1 MADVWT
7 RKGGDSAPSAQDRGQ
22 VPGPLVGRE
31 RESRDLR
38 ALLENHRLVT
48 VAGEVGV
55 GKSRLAAEAVADVVA
70 HGAGECVLGGGEG
83 RPAAEAAA
91 GVGAQGAGP
100 RVMVVRWPEGGQ
112 GAGSGAGPGSPASLT
127 AAVLEAAAGGGAPQV
142 PGPRP
147 GTSSGLR
154 KKSG

>member
-55 GKSRLAAEAVADVVA
+55 GKSRLAAEAVAEAVA
-70 HGAGECVLGGGEG
+70 HEVGECVLGVGKG
-83 RPAAEAAA
+83 RPAAEEVA

-100 RVMVVRWPEGGQ
+100 RVVVVRWPEGRQ
-112 GAGSGAGPGSPASLT
+112 DAGSDAGPGSPVSLT
-127 AAVLEAAAGGGAPQV
+127 AAVMEAAAGV
-142 PGPRP
+142 
-147 GTSSGLR
+147 
-154 KKSG
+154 